1 MNECDHCHRWHRAR
15 LGRTCPWCGF
25 RSGARMREYGDPRHQ
40 ERPERRAKKLGASAA
55 DEDSAGIYKQI
66 GCL

>member
-1 MNECDHCHRWHRAR
+1 
-15 LGRTCPWCGF
+15 
-25 RSGARMREYGDPRHQ
+25 MREYGDPRHQ
-40 ERPERRAKKLGASAA
+40 ERPERRAKKLGASVA